1 MYSWTTALRIA
12 VFRSSNMVLMQVID
26 GGWSAGTHS
35 PRVLTGSGAR
45 RGVRLREEWR
55 RIRSPSRRAGLGAE
69 PGRPNDLPAPGR
81 LAMPVDSA
89 TFTIDVRDGITPD
102 VAQRSTLMNSSTC
115 KKIGAGVVTL
125 IAGSVLSL
133 SADGADARMCL
144 DAQGDG
150 QCVVTPPTA
159 TPTPAHDCP
168 IINGTSL
175 CASDADLGLS
185 GSGGTFVAGVY
196 LPDIVKVDAP
206 PEIYISPTASGSA
219 SPARPSSLATP
230 RRGLHPGHRHRR
242 PHGERSTCPNV
253 GTGAPRSE
261 VYIPDI
267 VKGSG

>member
-1 MYSWTTALRIA
+1 
-12 VFRSSNMVLMQVID
+12 
-26 GGWSAGTHS
+26 
-35 PRVLTGSGAR
+35 
-45 RGVRLREEWR
+45 
-55 RIRSPSRRAGLGAE
+55 
-69 PGRPNDLPAPGR
+69 
-81 LAMPVDSA
+81 
-89 TFTIDVRDGITPD
+89 
-102 VAQRSTLMNSSTC
+102 MNTSTC

-133 SADGADARMCL
+133 AADRADARTCL

-159 TPTPAHDCP
+159 TPTPPHDCP

-206 PEIYISPTASGSA
+206 PEIYISPDGVWLGV
-219 SPARPSSLATP
+219 ARPSIVTGDPSAAVYVPDIVTGDPTAAVYIPDLVNGA
-230 RRGLHPGHRHRR
+230 
-242 PHGERSTCPNV
+242 STI
-253 GTGAPRSE
+253 E

-267 VKGSG
+267 VKEVSVDTSPTDWVDSIGEGCVRAPWPQIVACPA